1 LIKLARSQDYQ
12 IDRPVHQHRMLIDYL
27 RMMVIGGTGPSE
39 RLHAVFLDHDRVMIC
54 DTPLGQARN
63 GALSFRMREL
73 FEKALSAGANC
84 MIVAHNHPSGQCR
97 PSSYDISATKR
108 LKEIAWAL
116 DIELLDHLIF
126 TTSSVYSM
134 RAGGDL

>member
-1 LIKLARSQDYQ
+1 
-12 IDRPVHQHRMLIDYL
+12 MLIDYL